1 MALGGAVGFVVSLA
15 IIIHVEG
22 PPGAIWLV
30 NVALAKLTLI
40 AAGGLMVGGAV
51 IARAAHQREQRKLR
65 ETTFSIRAADSVK
78 P

>member
-1 MALGGAVGFVVSLA
+1 MGLGAAVAFLEALA

-51 IARAAHQREQRKLR
+51 VARAAHQREQRRLG
-65 ETTFSIRAADSVK
+65 ETTGTARLR
-78 P
+78 